1 MQEHVIAKKYAK
13 AIASICSA
21 EEIMKAYDIY
31 AAISQAFTIGKFR
44 EIVNSR
50 IITNEKKL
58 AFLHSLVDIK
68 KSLHAERLLAILVR
82 NDRISLLPFVMLE
95 LKKIIDSRLN
105 VYQGVLYVKQALNET
120 ALLNIQNK
128 LGKKLNVT
136 LQITQKIDPGL
147 DGIKLEVAELSIE
160 VAFLKNK
167 FTQELQDFIL
177 KAI

>member
-13 AIASICSA
+13 ALANVCSA
-21 EEIMKAYDIY
+21 EEIAQVYSLY
-31 AAISQAFTIGKFR
+31 ATISQAFSINKFK

-50 IITNEKKL
+50 IITNDKKL
-58 AFLHSLVDIK
+58 AFLHSLTDTTRSV
-68 KSLHAERLLAILVR
+68 HAERLLAILVR

-105 VYQGVLYVKQALNET
+105 VYQATLYAKQELNE
-120 ALLNIQNK
+120 ASLANIQEK
-128 LGKKLNVT
+128 LSKKLNVT
-136 LQITQKIDPGL
+136 LQIIQKIDPSL
-147 DGIKLEVAELSIE
+147 DGIKLEVEELSIE
-160 VAFLKNK
+160 VAFLKHK